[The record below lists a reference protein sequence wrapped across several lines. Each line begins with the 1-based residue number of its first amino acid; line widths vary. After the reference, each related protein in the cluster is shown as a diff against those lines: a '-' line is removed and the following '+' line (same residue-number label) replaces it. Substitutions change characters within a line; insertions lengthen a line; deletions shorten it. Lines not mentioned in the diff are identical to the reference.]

1 MTNTDNVWIEL
12 VPAQNDEEGERRAAK
27 MSAMIER
34 LGGPPD
40 SIIYKRPYY
49 HHMTIDGFTASKD
62 HGVWF
67 NLDFFGRDDDA

>member
-34 LGGPPD
+34 LGGAPD
-40 SIIYKRPYY
+40 TIIYVRPHYE
-49 HHMTIDGFTASKD
+49 HLTNEGFIASKD
-62 HGVWF
+62 NGFWF